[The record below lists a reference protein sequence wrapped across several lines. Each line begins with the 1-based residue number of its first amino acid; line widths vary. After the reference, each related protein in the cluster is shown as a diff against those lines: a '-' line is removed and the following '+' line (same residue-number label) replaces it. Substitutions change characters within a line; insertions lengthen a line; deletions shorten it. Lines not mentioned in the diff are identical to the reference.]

1 MAIQQQ
7 QYLSGAKKAKAT
19 SSQEKQSTVSK
30 SCLCRTCPHVQK
42 EQSTWKNSREQRRQ
56 LPDVTPGNN
65 QNSNLHVHWPWSRC
79 ICATSGTIHRT
90 WCKKQKL
97 KKIKQLYQP
106 TTRVE
111 GSNQCKPLQPVEME
125 KNNQLPDKKQNHCS
139 CMLHTVLKGRRK
151 QQNLLVFNPHPLPPL
166 QQQNNQLVRTTKPKQ
181 KQQSTNWPCRQ
192 TKEMKRTTNHCNGA
206 ASNNNNNQPAR
217 NYIQEKNK
225 SNNQLMPKEQLPFST
240 CPK

>member
-1 MAIQQQ
+1 MEW
-7 QYLSGAKKAKAT
+7 QYNNNNTCLEQKRLRLLEARK
-19 SSQEKQSTVSK
+19 KQSTVPK
-30 SCLCRTCPHVQK
+30 SCICHTCLHVQR
-42 EQSTWKNSREQRRQ
+42 EQSTWKNSREQRQQ

-139 CMLHTVLKGRRK
+139 CMLHMKKLKKKTTKPSG
-151 QQNLLVFNPHPLPPL
+151 VGCIPGHTL
-166 QQQNNQLVRTTKPKQ
+166 QQQKQ
-181 KQQSTNWPCRQ
+181 KEQSTNEKQ
-192 TKEMKRTTNHCNGA
+192 K
-206 ASNNNNNQPAR
+206 
-217 NYIQEKNK
+217 KNK
-225 SNNQLMPKEQLPFST
+225 NSNQLIGLADK
-240 CPK
+240 